1 MNKKSL
7 FVLLM
12 VSSFV
17 LTGCMNDVSEL
28 YEGHAYDT
36 GLFRENYYS
45 TWDDNLVNR
54 VGEVAK
60 TYPVTSINSFQLNN
74 QSDLENPNNLWG
86 NDAYRNVEEEE
97 FYSLVADTPHEH
109 TGYGY
114 GPSNNLSA
122 IDSAFARGFLSR
134 LYDGRVHCDGVTY
147 AQTRVQIDEKG
158 YGTLFPKE
166 LSSYRYFALALR
178 GADESNATFFN
189 VNVNI
194 VVKFYVYDHNN
205 SQYIPYVFEMK
216 DFPVMTNS
224 GGATTIIGFY
234 FAGVMGTGSD
244 LDLIRRASG
253 MSVEFSLADVYE
265 NYTTDRNDT
274 DEEKEHFALML
285 YEVLLPKS
293 SWN

>member
-7 FVLLM
+7 FVLLI
-12 VSSFV
+12 VSSFI

-36 GLFRENYYS
+36 GVFRENYYS
-45 TWDDNLVNR
+45 TWNDNLVNR

-60 TYPVTSINSFQLNN
+60 TYQVTAVNSFQLNN
-74 QSDLENPNNLWG
+74 PEDLENLWG
-86 NDAYRNVEEEE
+86 NDAY
-97 FYSLVADTPHEH
+97 
-109 TGYGY
+109 
-114 GPSNNLSA
+114 NLSA

-147 AQTRVQIDEKG
+147 AQTRVQIDESG
-158 YGTLFPKE
+158 YGALFPKE
-166 LSSYRYFALALR
+166 LTSYRYFALALR
-178 GADESNATFFN
+178 GADESDATFFN

-205 SQYIPYVFEMK
+205 SLYIPYVFEMK

-234 FAGVMGTGSD
+234 FADVMGTGSD
-244 LDLIRRASG
+244 LDLIRRSSG
-253 MSVEFSLADVYE
+253 MSIEFSLAGEYDH
-265 NYTTDRNDT
+265 YTTDRNDA
-274 DEEKEHFALML
+274 DEGKEHFALML